1 MKSSKTNGS
10 IRRALQV
17 LLVFVFVGP
26 LHAANQELLS
36 GDVEFFESR
45 IRPILVNHC
54 YKCHSESS
62 KQSKGGLRLDS
73 RESTIKGGDS
83 GPAIIPGN
91 VNDSLIIQAVAYDGG
106 FYDMPPSGK
115 LTEIQISD
123 LKKWVQSGAADP
135 RKSDGTGLI
144 TVSTTSFHDSHFLR
158 QTLGLKPAPEFEEW
172 AITFGLSNRSG
183 ELVGTDLTGLMAGL
197 KGLEA

>member
-26 LHAANQELLS
+26 LHAANQELLP

-106 FYDMPPSGK
+106 LYDMPPSGK

-144 TVSTTSFHDSHFLR
+144 TVS
-158 QTLGLKPAPEFEEW
+158 KPAMVDAKNHW
-172 AITFGLSNRSG
+172 AFQPVKKPG
-183 ELVGTDLTGLMAGL
+183 
-197 KGLEA
+197 